1 MSRPIL
7 DAKGRRRCKTI
18 AFRMSP
24 AEADQLDLRVALSGL
39 SKQDFIARSLLEG
52 TFTVVATTR
61 MRKAVKER
69 VGPVVAELRRIRR
82 AGDMDD
88 ELVESLETLSAFA
101 GSFVPE
107 RSPVELEDALIAN
120 LGMDDGLPYQSS
132 TVAQNMSPHVRRTL
146 SMNLSMMNSARRR
159 AVLRDYGLDHPLSE
173 EELVERLVDV
183 ELHLSRLEA
192 LVSGKNHPVN
202 GPRRP
207 QSRGVA

>member
-1 MSRPIL
+1 
-7 DAKGRRRCKTI
+7 
-18 AFRMSP
+18 MSP

-39 SKQDFIARSLLEG
+39 SKQDFIAKSLLEG

-82 AGDMDD
+82 AGDMD
-88 ELVESLETLSAFA
+88 AFA

-132 TVAQNMSPHVRRTL
+132 TVAQKHEPTRKE
-146 SMNLSMMNSARRR
+146 
-159 AVLRDYGLDHPLSE
+159 DP
-173 EELVERLVDV
+173 VD
-183 ELHLSRLEA
+183 ES
-192 LVSGKNHPVN
+192 
-202 GPRRP
+202 
-207 QSRGVA
+207 

>member
-39 SKQDFIARSLLEG
+39 SKQDFIAKSLLEG

-107 RSPVELEDALIAN
+107 RSPGRRHRPAPKAHATSSAPRYR
-120 LGMDDGLPYQSS
+120 DG
-132 TVAQNMSPHVRRTL
+132 
-146 SMNLSMMNSARRR
+146 
-159 AVLRDYGLDHPLSE
+159 
-173 EELVERLVDV
+173 
-183 ELHLSRLEA
+183 
-192 LVSGKNHPVN
+192 
-202 GPRRP
+202 RRP
-207 QSRGVA
+207 PLPKLDRRPKT

>member
-1 MSRPIL
+1 MSRPIV

-69 VGPVVAELRRIRR
+69 MGPVVAELRRIRR

-88 ELVESLETLSAFA
+88 ELVESLETLAAFA
-101 GSFVPE
+101 GSFAPE

-120 LGMDDGLPYQSS
+120 LGLDDGLPYQSS
-132 TVAQNMSPHVRRTL
+132 AVVQNMSPHVRRTL

-159 AVLRDYGLDHPLSE
+159 AVLRDYRLDHPLSE
-173 EELVERLVDV
+173 EELVERLIDT
-183 ELHLSRLEA
+183 ELRLRRLEA
-192 LVSGKNHPVN
+192 LASAKNHPIN
-202 GPRRP
+202 GPRRHH
-207 QSRGVA
+207 SCEAI